1 MKRDNNLFQGE
12 EEFQKFLKNSI
23 IQYIKLKFRNKKGL
37 ISFIENKLDI
47 KIPKTA
53 NYTKITDILKEKSKD
68 FYTDMLK
75 VHSPLEIAHLYSFYR
90 MLINIF

>member
-12 EEFQKFLKNSI
+12 EEFQKFLRNSI
-23 IQYIKLKFRNKKGL
+23 IQYIKLKFQNKKGL
-37 ISFIENKLDI
+37 ISFIENKLLDI

-75 VHSPLEIAHLYSFYR
+75 VHSPLEIAHLYF
-90 MLINIF
+90 L